1 MSSNIIIAGVGGQ
14 GVVTLGLLIS
24 RAAVN
29 QGEKAIMSEIHGL
42 AQRGG
47 SVSVDVR
54 IGNYF
59 AAIIPSGVADLLIGL
74 EPIETQRTLSRAS
87 TDTNV
92 LMSTERIVPISL
104 SMKHLE
110 YPDIMSIR
118 DSIAEKCSVRTVDAI
133 TAAHEAGDY
142 RSANVVILGFLH
154 GAGWLHLSR
163 ESLMA
168 SLNETFSGKTLEIN
182 KKAFQL
188 GEVLSEKKE
197 IEEKQH
203 L

>member
-59 AAIIPSGVADLLIGL
+59 AAMIPSGAADLLIGL
-74 EPIETQRTLSRAS
+74 EPIETQRTLPRVS

-110 YPDIMSIR
+110 YPDMTSIR
-118 DSIAEKCSVRTVDAI
+118 DSIAEKCTVRTVDAI
-133 TAAHEAGDY
+133 SAADEAGDY

-154 GAGWLHLSR
+154 GVGWLELSR

-182 KKAFQL
+182 QKAFHI
-188 GEVLSEKKE
+188 GEVLSEKGKVE
-197 IEEKQH
+197 QKQH